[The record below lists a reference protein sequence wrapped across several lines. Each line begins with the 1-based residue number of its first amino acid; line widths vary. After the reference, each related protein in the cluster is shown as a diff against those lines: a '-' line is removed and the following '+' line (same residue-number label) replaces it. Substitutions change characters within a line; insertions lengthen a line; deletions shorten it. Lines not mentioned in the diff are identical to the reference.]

1 MSRHRNIRN
10 KNYDDEYAGYDDV
23 YGHSVEDDSYC
34 VSPATAEQFLFQRS
48 HHEHNLSS
56 FMREESIN
64 EEEEESDD
72 ETPLNDSRNYQRPIL
87 NPIDEAKLQSCLEE
101 IRNIVGETVPEH
113 IIIDSVLHFNFNY
126 ERALDAILNQNEP
139 PRKSSKNASKSE
151 KQESTFPDYKH
162 SMSRPLDS
170 QRKETIPDSIP
181 SAKTG
186 HAHLAGAV
194 GGSIVNP
201 PPGLSCVS
209 APQNIQ
215 IGRQQF
221 LHLNPQTPPNTPTN
235 RVSSVPFHDQGFSHQ
250 HLSDKLSGLQEVE
263 LSQFSIAEQ
272 SKPSCLDQG
281 GFLSL
286 QNLPSLSEL
295 VTKESADKRST
306 IVPET
311 DKSVFHT
318 HTDSPPLLP
327 GVGNISLT
335 DLAKEDFSKHIPLGP
350 VESESN
356 DANIVQPLSSLSLQD
371 LAQKHMADCGIEQ
384 LHGTSNA
391 SSKESVTFPQPL
403 GLLSEGLIAR
413 GDGKSKPS
421 GVKECT
427 GVGVTTLSSL
437 ASSHLSLGDDLSC
450 PYIAAYVECNT
461 KLMTVSST
469 ATSQAVDID
478 FSKGNSNTCTGA
490 DSGLGSL
497 STSSLFSSGLPL
509 TCVSSDSTSSLLS
522 SATTGS
528 SSSGSVVGLT
538 EGLSLSNFMSTVAD
552 SESNPVVGLG
562 EAAPLSSLMQVKTPS
577 PVFGKSASGSG
588 TSITALSG
596 VVNLSEGLSLA
607 GLTGKAMDSETKP
620 LVGLGE
626 TGPLSSLLHVKTPS
640 PILGKL
646 NSKDPQNLESK
657 HCVSA
662 SKKLDFK
669 DQNLDKETGKM
680 TKKRGARRR
689 GKTERSKVL
698 SEDLKED
705 VQEIENSGVSV
716 DRLSPVQI
724 DESVGEA
731 KSSLDSALF
740 GEATMFAKV
749 LCCRMGS
756 KELPETL
763 KIVCKIPSV
772 SSEVGENHRDQEK
785 HLFHHQFAYKRQK
798 SVSRQDCNHAT
809 IIPFDFS
816 TPSPDDIV
824 KDKQKGAFSR
834 TGERITSR
842 NEATA
847 VVDTSTEE
855 QTIQGVAR
863 LSFPP
868 TRESDT
874 GAIKKTSRDEL
885 DKNGLPSFAEPT
897 GEVVVGATSFADSP
911 STSASTTP
919 SMPRVASK
927 AKLPTIDVMAEYEK
941 RQGTGKDLINLVVIG
956 HVDAGKSTLMGH
968 LLFLLGNV
976 NKRTMHKYEQ
986 ESKKAGKASFAY
998 AWVLDETGEER
1009 ERGITMDVGL
1019 TNFETTKKIVTLLD
1033 APGHKD
1039 FIPNMI
1045 TGAAQADVAILV
1057 VDASRGE
1064 FEAGFDSGGQT
1075 REHAMLVR
1083 SLGVTQLV
1091 VAVNK
1096 LDNVDWSQERYSEI
1110 VAKLGHFLKQA
1121 GFKDS
1126 EVAYIPC
1133 SGLTGENLVE
1143 HPKEARLKMWYN
1155 KHTLVEQIDKFK
1167 PPKRPIDKPFRL
1179 CVSDVFKGM
1188 GSGFSV
1194 SGKIVSGN
1202 IQAGDRILV
1211 KPAGEQ
1217 GNIKTVLVQDE
1228 DTKWAC
1234 AGDHVT
1240 LTVTGI
1246 DQMRVNVGSML
1257 CSPSEPIKATTKV
1270 NARVI
1275 IFNIDVPITRGYPVV
1290 FHYQTLSEPATIKK
1304 LISLLNKSTGEVIK
1318 KKPRCLVKQ
1327 SNATI
1332 CIETARPVCVE
1343 LYKDYKDLGRFM
1355 LRSGGSTIAAGV
1367 ITEIL

>member
-151 KQESTFPDYKH
+151 KQ
-162 SMSRPLDS
+162 
-170 QRKETIPDSIP
+170 
-181 SAKTG
+181 G
-186 HAHLAGAV
+186 
-194 GGSIVNP
+194 
-201 PPGLSCVS
+201 
-209 APQNIQ
+209 
-215 IGRQQF
+215 
-221 LHLNPQTPPNTPTN
+221 
-235 RVSSVPFHDQGFSHQ
+235 
-250 HLSDKLSGLQEVE
+250 
-263 LSQFSIAEQ
+263 
-272 SKPSCLDQG
+272 
-281 GFLSL
+281 
-286 QNLPSLSEL
+286 
-295 VTKESADKRST
+295 
-306 IVPET
+306 
-311 DKSVFHT
+311 
-318 HTDSPPLLP
+318 
-327 GVGNISLT
+327 
-335 DLAKEDFSKHIPLGP
+335 
-350 VESESN
+350 
-356 DANIVQPLSSLSLQD
+356 
-371 LAQKHMADCGIEQ
+371 
-384 LHGTSNA
+384 
-391 SSKESVTFPQPL
+391 
-403 GLLSEGLIAR
+403 
-413 GDGKSKPS
+413 
-421 GVKECT
+421 
-427 GVGVTTLSSL
+427 
-437 ASSHLSLGDDLSC
+437 
-450 PYIAAYVECNT
+450 
-461 KLMTVSST
+461 
-469 ATSQAVDID
+469 
-478 FSKGNSNTCTGA
+478 
-490 DSGLGSL
+490 
-497 STSSLFSSGLPL
+497 
-509 TCVSSDSTSSLLS
+509 
-522 SATTGS
+522 
-528 SSSGSVVGLT
+528 
-538 EGLSLSNFMSTVAD
+538 
-552 SESNPVVGLG
+552 
-562 EAAPLSSLMQVKTPS
+562 
-577 PVFGKSASGSG
+577 
-588 TSITALSG
+588 
-596 VVNLSEGLSLA
+596 
-607 GLTGKAMDSETKP
+607 
-620 LVGLGE
+620 
-626 TGPLSSLLHVKTPS
+626 
-640 PILGKL
+640 
-646 NSKDPQNLESK
+646 
-657 HCVSA
+657 
-662 SKKLDFK
+662 
-669 DQNLDKETGKM
+669 
-680 TKKRGARRR
+680 
-689 GKTERSKVL
+689 
-698 SEDLKED
+698 
-705 VQEIENSGVSV
+705 
-716 DRLSPVQI
+716 
-724 DESVGEA
+724 
-731 KSSLDSALF
+731 
-740 GEATMFAKV
+740 
-749 LCCRMGS
+749 
-756 KELPETL
+756 
-763 KIVCKIPSV
+763 
-772 SSEVGENHRDQEK
+772 
-785 HLFHHQFAYKRQK
+785 
-798 SVSRQDCNHAT
+798 
-809 IIPFDFS
+809 
-816 TPSPDDIV
+816 
-824 KDKQKGAFSR
+824 
-834 TGERITSR
+834 ITSR